1 MNAFRVYLVLVV
13 LVIAVYTAVVIGDH
27 GWNLFAVFF
36 GDMAELNWPGQFNL
50 DFMFMLLFSGFW
62 IAWRQQFSPGGLAL
76 GVLGVFGGAP
86 LLSIYL
92 LVASAK
98 AKGDVKELLLGP
110 GRV

>member
-1 MNAFRVYLVLVV
+1 MNAFRIYLVVVV
-13 LVIAVYTAVVIGDH
+13 LVIAVYTGLVIADH
-27 GWNLFAVFF
+27 GWNLFSVFF
-36 GDMAELNWPGQFNL
+36 GDMAKLSWPGQFNL

-62 IAWRQQFSPGGLAL
+62 IAWRQQFSPAGVAL

-86 LLSIYL
+86 MLSVYL